1 MCAICYLHLTVVRFG
16 HELNWARNIFLLE
29 FCMSFFV
36 FRKYHSNKIWQH
48 ISYISWAFVC
58 FSVCICFKVHLL
70 TWQCLNS
77 QCYYNT
83 SISWTKHTIG
93 PNQFTIQCF
102 LNGNL
107 LFLTLNI
114 CIHTFTKEVLKL
126 RKLTPPIKM
135 YFLKFPPLFWK
146 IWHSH

>member
-1 MCAICYLHLTVVRFG
+1 MLFALDSCKIWSRTELSEKHIFIGILH
-16 HELNWARNIFLLE
+16 E
-29 FCMSFFV
+29 FFV

-83 SISWTKHTIG
+83 SISWTKHKIG

-107 LFLTLNI
+107 LFLTLNTYMYSYI
-114 CIHTFTKEVLKL
+114 QKRSVKIKKTYSPNQNVFPEVSPFVLKN
-126 RKLTPPIKM
+126 
-135 YFLKFPPLFWK
+135 
-146 IWHSH
+146 